1 MDGIDANARAAA
13 AAIIVLMGESSGQL
27 GVGAAQNSFRW
38 DVSIRQP
45 VKRDNRAVGSGQQ
58 DFIVYR
64 VDAHFAKG
72 ALALD
77 LCFVSLDDAKRRL
90 LPAGRSPERQDRLR
104 QRTGHHDLIVNRIE
118 REVVHGPAE
127 H

>member
-1 MDGIDANARAAA
+1 MDGIDADARSAA
-13 AAIIVLMGESSGQL
+13 AAIIVLMGKGSGQL
-27 GVGAAQNSFRW
+27 GVGAAENSFGC

-64 VDAHFAKG
+64 VDAHLAER

-90 LPAGRSPERQDRLR
+90 LSAGRAPERQDGLR
-104 QRTGHHDLIVNRIE
+104 QRTSHHDLIVNGIE
-118 REVVHGPAE
+118 GEVMHGPAE